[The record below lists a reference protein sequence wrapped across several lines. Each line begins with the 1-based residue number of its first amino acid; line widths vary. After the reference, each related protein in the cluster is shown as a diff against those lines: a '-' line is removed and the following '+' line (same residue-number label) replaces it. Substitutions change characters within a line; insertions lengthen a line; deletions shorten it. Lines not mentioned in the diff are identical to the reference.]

1 MLKQLALQRKKE
13 KSFLSNF
20 VHKLRT
26 YEKLKN
32 LEENIAEYIYDVRV
46 GKLFSRIK
54 KTNDKRH
61 APLFDWISVDLRHK
75 KYHKVKRQAT
85 EKENISTIPV
95 TKD

>member
-1 MLKQLALQRKKE
+1 MMLGWESYFQE
-13 KSFLSNF
+13 K
-20 VHKLRT
+20 
-26 YEKLKN
+26 
-32 LEENIAEYIYDVRV
+32 
-46 GKLFSRIK
+46 K
-54 KTNDKRH
+54 KTNGKRH